1 MFYGTIIHNI
11 KYTLNTNGILLN
23 DGLGA
28 ILIINL
34 NLLMSL
40 LIAIS
45 NFATNKK
52 GRFFSLSLMLSAI
65 VGIVVQLGMRPNV
78 NYMYIWF
85 PVYTNCFTFS

>member
-23 DGLGA
+23 AGVFT
-28 ILIINL
+28 ILIVNL

-45 NFATNKK
+45 NFVTNKK
-52 GRFFSLSLMLSAI
+52 ERI
-65 VGIVVQLGMRPNV
+65 YDKR
-78 NYMYIWF
+78 NY
-85 PVYTNCFTFS
+85 